1 MKGNKRNIMIIAGE
15 VSGDILGGEL
25 SEELK
30 RIDSE
35 IKLCGIGGDKM
46 KQAGVEIVCHINRLA
61 FLGFAEVI
69 RHIPFVKKVQNDLV
83 EVIKEKNIKHII
95 MIDYPGFNLN
105 FAKKIKPLGVKIL
118 YYVSPQVWAWGK
130 GRIKKI
136 KRLVRKMFVVFSFE
150 EKIYSDEGI
159 DVEFVGHPLLDRIN
173 KYDYL
178 TKEKFIESYNLDP
191 AKDIL
196 LVLPG
201 SRKFEIEKIFPACVK
216 AALRLKKEF
225 NLQIVVAGASNIE
238 EKLFAGISPL
248 SEYKIIKNR
257 NYELMKYSKVGIIKS
272 GTSTLESGLFG
283 LPMVIVY
290 KTSRLTYFISK
301 SLVSL
306 KNIGMANII
315 SGENVVPELI
325 QHDVNPESIYREV
338 KKILSDGDLFDSIK
352 RKLLTIKSKLGSE
365 GAAKRTARSI
375 YSLLN
380 EV

>member
-201 SRKFEIEKIFPACVK
+201 SRKFEVEKIFPACIE

-225 NLQIVVAGASNIE
+225 NLQVVVAGASNIE

-248 SEYKIIKNR
+248 NEYKIIKDR
-257 NYELMKYSKVGIIKS
+257 NYELMKYSKAGIIKS
-272 GTSTLESGLFG
+272 GTSSLESGLFG

-301 SLVSL
+301 SLVNL

-325 QHDVNPESIYREV
+325 QHDVNQESIYREV

>member
-1 MKGNKRNIMIIAGE
+1 MIIAGE

-25 SEELK
+25 SEELI

-301 SLVSL
+301 SLVNL

>member
-25 SEELK
+25 SGELI

-159 DVEFVGHPLLDRIN
+159 DVEFVGRPLPDER
-173 KYDYL
+173 
-178 TKEKFIESYNLDP
+178 E
-191 AKDIL
+191 
-196 LVLPG
+196 
-201 SRKFEIEKIFPACVK
+201 
-216 AALRLKKEF
+216 
-225 NLQIVVAGASNIE
+225 
-238 EKLFAGISPL
+238 
-248 SEYKIIKNR
+248 
-257 NYELMKYSKVGIIKS
+257 
-272 GTSTLESGLFG
+272 
-283 LPMVIVY
+283 
-290 KTSRLTYFISK
+290 
-301 SLVSL
+301 
-306 KNIGMANII
+306 
-315 SGENVVPELI
+315 
-325 QHDVNPESIYREV
+325 IYRE
-338 KKILSDGDLFDSIK
+338 LQS
-352 RKLLTIKSKLGSE
+352 
-365 GAAKRTARSI
+365 
-375 YSLLN
+375 
-380 EV
+380 